1 MNIWGHFSTITR
13 HKIKVGQLCFKVGL
27 YKQGLLHDLS
37 KYAPVEFMTGVK
49 YYKGTYSPN
58 AAERQEKGYSLAW
71 LHHKGRNMHH
81 WEFWVDFT
89 HQGPKGAKMP
99 YRYLLEMFCDR
110 VAASMIYQG
119 KKYTDKYPLIYYQ
132 DHQAYMIMNPE
143 SQALLDYLLTYMSD
157 HGLEETIAL
166 IRSKH
171 GYEDYPIE
179 SEARK

>member
-1 MNIWGHFSTITR
+1 MKAWSHFRTITR

-37 KYAPVEFMTGVK
+37 KYSWTEFRTGIK

-58 AAERQEKGYSLAW
+58 AAERMEKGYSLAW

-89 HQGPKGAKMP
+89 IDGPMAVRMP
-99 YRYLLEMFCDR
+99 YNYCLEMFCDR

-119 KKYTDKYPLIYYQ
+119 DKYTD
-132 DHQAYMIMNPE
+132 HSA
-143 SQALLDYLLTYMSD
+143 LDYYNRGKDHYLMHADTRHVLETLLTYLSE
-157 HGLEETIAL
+157 HGLDETVRF
-166 IRSKH
+166 IRTKH
-171 GYEDYPIE
+171 GYEDY
-179 SEARK
+179 